1 MDNPHSFHDPQYN
14 PIFDKVT
21 SLQYKFHDIT
31 KGAAAS
37 HPTTRAM
44 QNEIHQLLRDVT
56 VERSAHTLNN
66 RIATIQRELKD
77 TQISAAPVIDFES
90 QNILYTGFD
99 SLHKD
104 VNNFH
109 PRVQQ

>member
-1 MDNPHSFHDPQYN
+1 MDNPHSFNDPQYN

-21 SLQYKFHDIT
+21 SLQYKFHDMT

-56 VERSAHTLNN
+56 VERSAHTLNS
-66 RIATIQRELKD
+66 RIATIQSELKD
-77 TQISAAPVIDFES
+77 SQNSATPVIDFES
-90 QNILYTGFD
+90 QAVLNHDFD
-99 SLHKD
+99 SLHHD
-104 VNNFH
+104 VDSFH
-109 PRVQQ
+109 TRVQQ